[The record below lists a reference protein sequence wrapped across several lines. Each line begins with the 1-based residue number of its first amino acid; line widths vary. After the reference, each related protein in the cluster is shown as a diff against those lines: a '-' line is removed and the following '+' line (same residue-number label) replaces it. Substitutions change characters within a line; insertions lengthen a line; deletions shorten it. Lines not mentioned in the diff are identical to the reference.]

1 MHKPHSKGTAME
13 SYKKRIRLYVAGQY
27 SADNVI
33 DVLKN
38 IGKGRKACAE
48 LFQLGFSPFCPW
60 HDAAFIIDNPDAF
73 FTVEQFYRYSIEWL
87 KVSDAVL
94 LLPGWKLSK
103 GTLAEIKIAEELG
116 IPIFT
121 DRPKLVD
128 FAMN

>member
-1 MHKPHSKGTAME
+1 M
-13 SYKKRIRLYVAGQY
+13 RVYVAGQY

-48 LFQLGFSPFCPW
+48 LFHLGFSPFCPW
-60 HDAAFIIDNPDAF
+60 HDAAFIIDNPSAD

-121 DRPKLVD
+121 DLQNLVD

>member
-1 MHKPHSKGTAME
+1 MKV
-13 SYKKRIRLYVAGQY
+13 YVAGQY

-60 HDAAFIIDNPDAF
+60 HDAAFIIDNPDAL
-73 FTVEQFYRYSIEWL
+73 FTVEQFYRYSIDWL

-103 GTLAEIKIAEELG
+103 GTLAEIKIADELR

-121 DRPKLVD
+121 DRKDLVD
-128 FAMN
+128 FALAIK

>member
-1 MHKPHSKGTAME
+1 M
-13 SYKKRIRLYVAGQY
+13 RVYVAGQY

-48 LFQLGFSPFCPW
+48 LFQLGFNPFCPW
-60 HDAAFIIDNPDAF
+60 HDAAFIIDNPDAD
-73 FTVEQFYRYSIEWL
+73 FTVEQFYLYSIEWL
-87 KVSDAVL
+87 KVSDAML

-103 GTLAEIKIAEELG
+103 GTLAEIKIAEGLG

-121 DRPKLVD
+121 DLQNLVD

>member
-1 MHKPHSKGTAME
+1 M
-13 SYKKRIRLYVAGQY
+13 RVYVAGQY

-48 LFQLGFSPFCPW
+48 LFHLGFSPFCPW
-60 HDAAFIIDNPDAF
+60 HDAAFIIDNPSAD